1 MKDLVILKENK
12 ENLITIALGIATVAA
27 GDETTLIFDNQNT
40 KEQLTDKLIQQR
52 GLVDEMK
59 AISILADLKLLIDDG
74 KNITIADIKN
84 KCIKLK
90 KEKAL
95 KYVIINNSE
104 LSEDEIIEIGKL
116 NEELDLR
123 IIILLN
129 NN

>member
-1 MKDLVILKENK
+1 MKDLIILKKNK
-12 ENLITIALGIATVAA
+12 ENLITVALGIATVVA